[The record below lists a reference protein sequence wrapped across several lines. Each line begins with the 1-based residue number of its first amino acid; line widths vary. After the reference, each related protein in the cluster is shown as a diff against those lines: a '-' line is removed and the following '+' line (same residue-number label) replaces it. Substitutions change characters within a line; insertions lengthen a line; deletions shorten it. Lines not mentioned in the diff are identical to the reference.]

1 MASLTVSWN
10 MYIFMY
16 VFHQFGYGIYSYMI
30 FFTTDISKSHARR
43 TSVWEMLFF
52 HVCDDVI
59 VLQAKYRWTILL
71 EDPRADTT

>member
-1 MASLTVSWN
+1 MQKVIALNLTYSDMIN
-10 MYIFMY
+10 SYI
-16 VFHQFGYGIYSYMI
+16 I

>member
-16 VFHQFGYGIYSYMI
+16 VIRIWYIFLYN